1 MISLFYYF
9 IKNKIN
15 KLSALNHI
23 SITNLMKNIN
33 QIYGSIKEI
42 KIYNKK
48 NYFENKIADL
58 QANTQKIEFFTQ
70 IINKLPR
77 IFLEILSVLTL
88 VIILLLF
95 FFKNDNL
102 IDAIPTLGLVA
113 FALINILPSLSAL
126 ASGYTQIK
134 VHDISVAQIKDLLLS
149 LEYKQIYQEN
159 NFIPNFSFK
168 DKIEIQN
175 LNFSYDTSKTIN
187 LKNISLQIN
196 KGDHVAIV
204 GQTGSGISTLIDL
217 ILGIHDKY
225 KGNILIDGIN
235 ILNVM
240 EKWHKILAYVPQQVY
255 IFDESISN
263 NIAFGHNSSEI
274 DYDKMNKCIKL
285 AELEDYIKNLPDG
298 LNTIVGDRGKQM
310 SGGQLKRL
318 GIARALYRDPKIL
331 ILDEATSEVD
341 DLTQNKILD
350 NLQNLKKGLTIIS
363 VTHNIKNTERANKII
378 KLHKGN
384 IVL

>member
-58 QANTQKIEFFTQ
+58 QVNTQKIEFFTQ

-102 IDAIPTLGLVA
+102 IDVIPTLGLVA
-113 FALINILPSLSAL
+113 FALIKILPSLSAL

-149 LEYKQIYQEN
+149 LEYKQIYN
-159 NFIPNFSFK
+159 
-168 DKIEIQN
+168 
-175 LNFSYDTSKTIN
+175 IN
-187 LKNISLQIN
+187 RF
-196 KGDHVAIV
+196 
-204 GQTGSGISTLIDL
+204 IDL
-217 ILGIHDKY
+217 KLY
-225 KGNILIDGIN
+225 
-235 ILNVM
+235 
-240 EKWHKILAYVPQQVY
+240 
-255 IFDESISN
+255 
-263 NIAFGHNSSEI
+263 
-274 DYDKMNKCIKL
+274 IKL
-285 AELEDYIKNLPDG
+285 
-298 LNTIVGDRGKQM
+298 
-310 SGGQLKRL
+310 
-318 GIARALYRDPKIL
+318 
-331 ILDEATSEVD
+331 
-341 DLTQNKILD
+341 
-350 NLQNLKKGLTIIS
+350 II
-363 VTHNIKNTERANKII
+363 
-378 KLHKGN
+378 
-384 IVL
+384 

>member
-1 MISLFYYF
+1 
-9 IKNKIN
+9 
-15 KLSALNHI
+15 
-23 SITNLMKNIN
+23 
-33 QIYGSIKEI
+33 
-42 KIYNKK
+42 
-48 NYFENKIADL
+48 
-58 QANTQKIEFFTQ
+58 
-70 IINKLPR
+70 
-77 IFLEILSVLTL
+77 
-88 VIILLLF
+88 
-95 FFKNDNL
+95 
-102 IDAIPTLGLVA
+102 
-113 FALINILPSLSAL
+113 
-126 ASGYTQIK
+126 
-134 VHDISVAQIKDLLLS
+134 
-149 LEYKQIYQEN
+149 
-159 NFIPNFSFK
+159 
-168 DKIEIQN
+168 
-175 LNFSYDTSKTIN
+175 
-187 LKNISLQIN
+187 
-196 KGDHVAIV
+196 
-204 GQTGSGISTLIDL
+204 
-217 ILGIHDKY
+217 
-225 KGNILIDGIN
+225 
-235 ILNVM
+235 M